1 MSTFKKKINYST
13 HDTTASLLLN
23 ATTSRTTTACCAPQ
37 LPRSGVNYK
46 KYINTLEK
54 TTILKDAQI
63 KNDQNVPCCNLRCCS
78 NN

>member
-1 MSTFKKKINYST
+1 MPKFKKKINYST

-23 ATTSRTTTACCAPQ
+23 ATVSRTKPNCCPKQ
-37 LPRSGVNYK
+37 LSQCGVDYK

-54 TTILKDAQI
+54 KTILKDAQI
-63 KNDQNVPCCNLRCCS
+63 QNDQKLPCCNLRCCS

>member
-1 MSTFKKKINYST
+1 MSNFKKKINYST
-13 HDTTASLLLN
+13 HDTTGSLLLN
-23 ATTSRTTTACCAPQ
+23 ATTSRTKPLCCAPQ

-63 KNDQNVPCCNLRCCS
+63 QNDQKLPCCDLRCCQ